1 MKLLLLLF
9 FAFFGWGGVLGMVA
23 EHLLGIC
30 WLKLMVTFHILIIC
44 NVQMLYCMTISC

>member
-1 MKLLLLLF
+1 MKLLLF
-9 FAFFGWGGVLGMVA
+9 FNFFFVGGGGLGMVA